1 MDTRDATHRWNDSYA
16 LWHIPS
22 STLLMTTVFRDEIA
36 RRVQR
41 IITDGVAVEDLM
53 LQITPKDELI
63 GHQLLGAHIFEAFTG
78 QDDVEQAFGTA

>member
-1 MDTRDATHRWNDSYA
+1 MDTRDVTDRWNDSYA

-22 STLLMTTVFRDEIA
+22 SMLLLTSVYRDEIA

-41 IITDGVAVEDLM
+41 AINDGVDIEDLM

-63 GHQLLGAHIFEAFTG
+63 GHQLLGSHIFEAFSA
-78 QDDVEQAFGTA
+78 QDGSERAMGTA

>member
-1 MDTRDATHRWNDSYA
+1 MDTRDVTDRWNDSYA

-22 STLLMTTVFRDEIA
+22 STLLVTTVYRDEIV

-41 IITDGVAVEDLM
+41 VITDGIDVEDLM

-63 GHQLLGAHIFEAFTG
+63 GHQLLGAHIFEAFSG
-78 QDDVEQAFGTA
+78 RDGCERAMGTA